1 MHTIWIILIG
11 FIVGL
16 VAKMLTPGRDPSGFF
31 RYCQVNGEIAK
42 RPGRMRNVSRLGV
55 MGSFGKMVQRE
66 RKAVTQH
73 QSGDMGMH
81 VR

>member
-1 MHTIWIILIG
+1 MG
-11 FIVGL
+11 
-16 VAKMLTPGRDPSGFF
+16 
-31 RYCQVNGEIAK
+31 
-42 RPGRMRNVSRLGV
+42 NVSRLGV